1 MLNTLVG
8 ALNFLQPLVGPQGLT
23 PLIYNVAAI
32 GQAIAT
38 FAMFLISAL
47 YHFLYNSVVCNET
60 DDLKRK
66 RKATMLTVLV
76 LCGTM
81 VCVHLLLVDSN
92 VGPLYELSLN
102 MTGYIVVYIC
112 RTINAA
118 FFQKRRRTAVSSFT
132 LTVALVV
139 AVTFFLLKGMRS
151 FTTVNEVGTH
161 LNTLRAYN
169 FNRTML
175 PGTDNSKFF
184 AFVNETIG
192 KECSRRQEV
201 THLIEPDSFL
211 STVVSMFF
219 NTTVVETGEEV
230 CMTLPIERVNSE
242 HVVSTMEDFSF
253 MRFLGWFIEMPSQLK
268 PENTEVKYELL
279 FHAMCNAIYIVLALP
294 VTTCVNL
301 IALISTTMCNRR
313 EKARTIR
320 ERKEWLHTIIKADGG
335 NIVTATVA
343 EQFNR
348 RWVAE
353 LTQDNKWIHPVY
365 FHCYFKRA
373 LQNARYY
380 RDVNTQSAKFEC
392 LRALELSAVEGI
404 INHTFGILYQ
414 KVVHGAVYAVDT
426 TKTQMPAEYF
436 DMGFAG
442 FPPNEKKALSHRL
455 VTMIDMVLLGIAPHM
470 PNVYNNAPGIDQA

>member
-1 MLNTLVG
+1 MLNTLVS
-8 ALNFLQPLVGPQGLT
+8 ALISLQPLVGPQGLT

-38 FAMFLISAL
+38 FAMFLIHAL
-47 YHFLYNSVVCNET
+47 YNFLYSNAVCNET

-66 RKATMLTVLV
+66 RKATGLTLLV
-76 LCGTM
+76 LCGTLC
-81 VCVHLLLVDSN
+81 CVHLLLLDSN

-102 MTGYIVVYIC
+102 MTGYIVVYIG
-112 RTINAA
+112 RTVNAA

-161 LNTLRAYN
+161 LNDLRAYN
-169 FNRTML
+169 FNRTIL
-175 PGTDNSKFF
+175 PGTDNSRYF
-184 AFVNETIG
+184 AFVNDTIG
-192 KECSRRQEV
+192 QECSQRQEV
-201 THLIEPDSFL
+201 KHLIEPDSFL
-211 STVVSMFF
+211 SSVVSMFF
-219 NTTVVETGEEV
+219 NTTVVETGEEI
-230 CMTLPIERVNSE
+230 CTRLPIEEVDSE

-268 PENTEVKYELL
+268 PENTEVQYELL

-301 IALISTTMCNRR
+301 IAYIGTTLCNL
-313 EKARTIR
+313 KKNARAIR
-320 ERKEWLHTIIKADGG
+320 ERKQWLHAIIKADSG

-343 EQFNR
+343 ENFLR

-353 LTQDNKWIHPVY
+353 LTQDNKWENPVY

-373 LQNARYY
+373 LVHARYY
-380 RDVNTQSAKFEC
+380 SHVNTQSPKFGS
-392 LRALELSAVEGI
+392 LRALELRWVEDI
-404 INHTFGILYQ
+404 INRIFGVVYQ

-426 TKTQMPAEYF
+426 TEAQQPAEYF

-442 FPPNEKKALSHRL
+442 FTPNEKKALAHRL
-455 VTMIDMVLLGIAPHM
+455 VTMIEMVLVGMAPHM
-470 PNVYNNAPGIDQA
+470 PNVYNNAPEIDQA